1 MFEAEAGMEECSCPL
16 PEDQGVLSFWTVKG
30 LLSLSSKW
38 AKQVDLGEGMEFWK
52 HVIHSR
58 CYSLACYL
66 GQLTGPG

>member
-1 MFEAEAGMEECSCPL
+1 MPTSRGSGCVELLDRKDP
-16 PEDQGVLSFWTVKG
+16 
-30 LLSLSSKW
+30 LSLSSKW

-66 GQLTGPG
+66 GQLTGLG